1 MHELGITEN
10 ILEIALQQ
18 AQGKKIYQIT
28 LEIGQLT
35 AILPDSIAFCF
46 EACRQD
52 TPLAA
57 TRLKIIE
64 IPGRA
69 RCRQCQA
76 EFAIA
81 EPFGLCEC
89 GSIDLDFIQG
99 QELQIKELEME
110 ELCA

>member
-10 ILEIALQQ
+10 IIEIALKHAQDQQ
-18 AQGKKIYQIT
+18 IKQIT

-35 AILPDSIAFCF
+35 AILPDSIELCF

-57 TRLKIIE
+57 TTLKIIE
-64 IPGRA
+64 VPGKA
-69 RCRQCQA
+69 RCRQCGA
-76 EFAIA
+76 EFAITQ
-81 EPFGLCEC
+81 PFGLCEC

-110 ELCA
+110 EICA

>member
-10 ILEIALQQ
+10 IMEIVLQH
-18 AQGKKIYQIT
+18 AQGRRINQIT

-35 AILPDSIAFCF
+35 AILPDSIEFCF

-57 TRLKIIE
+57 TTLKIIE
-64 IPGRA
+64 VPGVA

-81 EPFGLCEC
+81 QPFGICEC
-89 GSIDLDFIQG
+89 GSIDLEFIQG

-110 ELCA
+110 EICA